1 MERVLVVFRNAMNRG
16 GAETFIMKIYRK
28 LDKTKFQMD
37 FCVGSKEKGF
47 FDDEIES
54 YGGKI
59 YYVIPKSHNLIKHFI
74 ELKKLVNEEQ
84 YKKVINVATHS
95 LSALDLLA
103 AKIGGAKKMMMRA
116 TNTNTIGKK
125 NQIMHYCFRWM
136 ANRTADVKF
145 APSTEAAEY
154 TFGKRQVEKGKV
166 HILNNGIP
174 IEKFLFSEEKRLL
187 KRKELGLEDN
197 FVVGHVGRFMTQKNH
212 MYLLD
217 IFKSIKNRIPNAVL
231 VLVGDG
237 ELRKSVE
244 KRAKEL
250 EIEEAVRFLG
260 VRADVPELFM
270 AMDIKIFPSFF
281 EGMPNTVIEAQGT
294 GLPCIISD
302 TITREA
308 DITGLVTYMSI
319 EDSPEEWAEK
329 CVDIKKQYRQRK
341 NTREDFVKAQYDID
355 SVVKN
360 FMELVF

>member
-1 MERVLVVFRNAMNRG
+1 MERLLCIVSCLNTG
-16 GAETFIMKIYRK
+16 GAETFLMKIYRK
-28 LDKTKFQMD
+28 FERTKFQMD
-37 FCVGSKEKGF
+37 FCVMSKEIGF
-47 FDDEIES
+47 YEEEVQAL
-54 YGGKI
+54 GGRI
-59 YYVIPKSHNLIKHFI
+59 YHIVPKTEKMIKSFFTIKNIVKQNNYDYVIRI
-74 ELKKLVNEEQ
+74 NE
-84 YKKVINVATHS
+84 HS
-95 LSALDLLA
+95 LSVIDLIA
-103 AKIGGAKKMMMRA
+103 AKLGGAKNLTLRS
-116 TNTNTIGKK
+116 TNANTGSKK
-125 NQIMHYCFRWM
+125 RHILHKLFQFLPQNIP
-136 ANRTADVKF
+136 TVKI

-154 TFGKRQVEKGKV
+154 NFGKRQVEKGKV